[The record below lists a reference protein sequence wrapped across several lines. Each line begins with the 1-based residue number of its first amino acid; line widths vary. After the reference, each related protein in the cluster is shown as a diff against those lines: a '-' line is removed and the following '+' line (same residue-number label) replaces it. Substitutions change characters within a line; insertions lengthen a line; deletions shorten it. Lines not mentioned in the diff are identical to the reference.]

1 LIDSADL
8 ENVVKIQSVY
18 RALTLSKFQN
28 KPSPPTAPAIA
39 WPAINKE
46 LADTNPFTY
55 LNFVLGFAPAT
66 GPAAVEIP
74 MRKRLANIG
83 IEAGKPFSLDA
94 RSPQQKAEFTMGM
107 TSGLEAIKAT
117 TGALG
122 KDENGWHVATN
133 GFGDRKTYAGNFSLR
148 AAAAM
153 AGIYGN
159 DAVEVLYPLLA
170 TDGDGKKADT
180 STNRYTLTFTADQ
193 TRTRRD
199 NLKYLSLIDAIALL
213 HQHQRSIETKDV
225 SSQGGSACGGKG
237 RNIPFIRA
245 TLDDVELANK
255 LAPEIFGQSLDEL
268 LPQTRRLLEYI
279 KTIVRDIRKREDIEQ
294 HLALFSR
301 RQLCELSGWTYSQVK
316 RHLVRLQELEYIIPR
331 YGRMGSTMR
340 YELLIDANEP
350 ADMVHIGLLVCLQTA
365 QIYGYD
371 ANLDG

>member
-1 LIDSADL
+1 MIDSADL

-193 TRTRRD
+193 LPPVNAFWSVTMYD
-199 NLKYLSLIDAIALL
+199 
-213 HQHQRSIETKDV
+213 
-225 SSQGGSACGGKG
+225 GK
-237 RNIPFIRA
+237 
-245 TLDDVELANK
+245 T
-255 LAPEIFGQSLDEL
+255 Q
-268 LPQTRRLLEYI
+268 
-279 KTIVRDIRKREDIEQ
+279 
-294 HLALFSR
+294 
-301 RQLCELSGWTYSQVK
+301 
-316 RHLVRLQELEYIIPR
+316 
-331 YGRMGSTMR
+331 
-340 YELLIDANEP
+340 LLIDNPINRYLINSPMLPKLKKNIDGSLTIHIQKDSPGKAGEANWLP
-350 ADMVHIGLLVCLQTA
+350 APNGPIYLVMRLYWPKESALKGSWQPPALQRVE
-365 QIYGYD
+365 
-371 ANLDG
+371 